1 MLPFIF
7 TLFGPSLFQFQHSLN
22 GWDCRPVILWC
33 GKPESKT
40 AGARF
45 IPKGIVPMGRLSRG
59 QNSSSLA
66 EPSVRFHA
74 CRRCAESRNVN
85 DVVIYLHFVQTVLTD
100 VRSRSS
106 RPNRHRADN
115 RSVTLT
121 IKKHPPKGGCL
132 FYGAESRNRTGTGA
146 KSQQILSLLRLPVP
160 PYPLHSGSFY
170 P

>member
-33 GKPESKT
+33 GKPECKT

-45 IPKGIVPMGRLSRG
+45 IPKGTVPMGRLSLG

-66 EPSVRFHA
+66 EPPVRFHA

-106 RPNRHRADN
+106 RPNLHRADN

-160 PYPLHSGSFY
+160 PYPLHDR
-170 P
+170 

>member
-1 MLPFIF
+1 MF
-7 TLFGPSLFQFQHSLN
+7 S
-22 GWDCRPVILWC
+22 
-33 GKPESKT
+33 SKVNEKT
-40 AGARF
+40 GDS
-45 IPKGIVPMGRLSRG
+45 IEKDMDSRS
-59 QNSSSLA
+59 NLKVADDAFA
-66 EPSVRFHA
+66 EPPVRFHA

-115 RSVTLT
+115 RFVTLT

-132 FYGAESRNRTGTGA
+132 FCGAESRNRTGTGA

-160 PYPLHSGSFY
+160 PYPLHDR
-170 P
+170 

>member
-1 MLPFIF
+1 MTLSFIF
-7 TLFGPSLFQFQHSLN
+7 TLFRPSLFQFQHSLN
-22 GWDCRPVILWC
+22 DWDCRPVILWC
-33 GKPESKT
+33 EKPECKT

-45 IPKGIVPMGRLSRG
+45 IPKGTVPMGRLSLG
-59 QNSSSLA
+59 QNSSSFA
-66 EPSVRFHA
+66 EPPVRFHA
-74 CRRCAESRNVN
+74 CRRCAESRKVN

-160 PYPLHSGSFY
+160 PYPLHSR
-170 P
+170 

>member
-1 MLPFIF
+1 
-7 TLFGPSLFQFQHSLN
+7 
-22 GWDCRPVILWC
+22 
-33 GKPESKT
+33 
-40 AGARF
+40 
-45 IPKGIVPMGRLSRG
+45 MGRLSLG
-59 QNSSSLA
+59 QNSSSFA
-66 EPSVRFHA
+66 EPPVRFHA

-132 FYGAESRNRTGTGA
+132 FYGAESRKVKRLA
-146 KSQQILSLLRLPVP
+146 PVLSLKGPSRWDVS
-160 PYPLHSGSFY
+160 HSDKIRPRSPNRRFASTPIGVVRKAGM
-170 P
+170 